1 MKRYAVE
8 LTKDALLD
16 LDEIADYIGSR
27 DGLERAEHVARGIE
41 KAYASLVLFPNRGAY
56 PRELLETGIRDFREM
71 HFKPYRIIYR
81 VYERKVVVFLI
92 ADGRRDMQALLI
104 SRALGA

>member
-8 LTKDALLD
+8 LTEDALLD
-16 LDEIADYIGSR
+16 LDDIADYISSH
-27 DGLERAEHVARGIE
+27 DGPERAEHVGRGIE
-41 KAYASLVLFPNRGAY
+41 KAYASLTVFPNRGPY
-56 PRELLETGIRDFREM
+56 PRELLEMGNRNFREV

-92 ADGRRDMQALLI
+92 ADGRRDMRTLLT
-104 SRALGA
+104 SRVLGA

>member
-8 LTKDALLD
+8 LTEHALFD
-16 LDEIADYIGSR
+16 LDDIAAYIASH
-27 DGLERAEHVARGIE
+27 DGPERAEYVARGIE
-41 KAYASLVLFPNRGAY
+41 KVYSSLTLFPNRGAY
-56 PRELLETGIRDFREM
+56 PRELLEMGSRDFREV

-92 ADGRRDMQALLI
+92 ADGRRDMQALVT
-104 SRALGA
+104 SRVLGA